1 MNLVHTS
8 MHQIVSDS
16 SQLGRSM
23 VRRRGKQNGAEKERI
38 MMRKSTKKGFGK
50 KGSRLRSD
58 DLVETNLSTNHV
70 DCNMLLHKELAH
82 VQRR

>member
-38 MMRKSTKKGFGK
+38 MMRKSTKTGVGK
-50 KGSRLRSD
+50 KGARLRSD
-58 DLVETNLSTNHV
+58 DLVETNPSTNHV

>member
-38 MMRKSTKKGFGK
+38 MMRKSTKTRIWEKA
-50 KGSRLRSD
+50 SRLRSD
-58 DLVETNLSTNHV
+58 DLVETNPSTNHV